1 MSKLKKRI
9 VSKNMLEKKDSGK
22 IKTEYSIFNL
32 ATYLYVV
39 LFLLLYP
46 LMMNNK
52 YFDITR
58 TKYNCFVYLAI
69 GYLVV
74 AVISIV
80 IDKTM
85 GNCIIFERISTLF
98 WLMLFTLS
106 NIISFVVADSKALA
120 FTGKN
125 GRFMGLGIYI
135 IIALVFFMLSIGSKF
150 DETILY
156 FFSPS
161 VAIVFVLAIVQH
173 MGIDVLSLKSGIN
186 PKQYNIF
193 VSTIG
198 NINIFASFVVI
209 CIGVFLCLGIFSDR
223 LESKIIGLAIITLS
237 GMAAMIS
244 NSDSVYLGAFSVF
257 FIVFIISYI
266 NDLLGEYLK
275 NVIAFFAGT
284 ELIVLLNNYI
294 IKSYDKR
301 GGVARLLDN
310 PKVGTILILVS
321 IVLYVVYSMITK
333 HSKDSKEKYNGKA
346 EKNKKA
352 VIFILCVLLLL
363 VMSMCYIVAKKKNM
377 DIVQFNYKWGTYRGY
392 IWSKCANTFT
402 FAPVINKIFGF
413 GQECI
418 KNVVSNP
425 NLEEMKF
432 VTGKVY
438 DNAHNELLQ
447 YLITIGIFGLISYI
461 GLFVSGITYILK
473 CAKNNCVAY
482 AMAIACIGYFVQSL
496 INLNQPITTPYFFV
510 FMAIGIGCVTNK
522 RRSI

>member
-1 MSKLKKRI
+1 MS
-9 VSKNMLEKKDSGK
+9 EKKDSGK

-32 ATYLYVV
+32 ATYIYVV
-39 LFLLLYP
+39 LFLLVYP

-58 TKYNCFVYLAI
+58 TKYSCFVYLSI

-80 IDKTM
+80 IDKTI
-85 GNCIIFERISTLF
+85 GNRFICERISPLF
-98 WLMLFTLS
+98 WLILFTLS
-106 NIISFVVADSKALA
+106 NIISFVVTDNKVLAL
-120 FTGKN
+120 TGKN

-135 IIALVFFMLSIGSKF
+135 IIAIVFFMLSIGGKF

-156 FFSPS
+156 YFSPA

-173 MGIDVLSLKSGIN
+173 MGIDILSLKSGIN

-198 NINIFASFVVI
+198 NINILASFVVI
-209 CIGVFLCLGIFSDR
+209 CIGAFLCFSIFSER

-237 GMAAMIS
+237 AMAAMIS
-244 NSDSVYLGAFSVF
+244 NSDSAYLGAFSVF
-257 FIVFIISYI
+257 VVVFIISYI

-275 NVIAFFAGT
+275 NVIAFAAGT
-284 ELIVLLNNYI
+284 ELIVLLNKYI
-294 IKSYDKR
+294 IVNYDKR

-310 PKVGTILILVS
+310 PKIATLLLLVS
-321 IVLYVVYSMITK
+321 IVLYVLYSLVTK
-333 HSKDSKEKYNGKA
+333 HYKDNMKKYTGRK
-346 EKNKKA
+346 EKNKEQNSKTNKK
-352 VIFILCVLLLL
+352 VVVFIFCILLLL
-363 VMSMCYIVAKKKNM
+363 GMESCYIIAKKKNM

-392 IWSKCANTFT
+392 IWSKCAETFT
-402 FAPVINKIFGF
+402 SAPIINKIFGF

-418 KNVVSNP
+418 KNIVSNP

-473 CAKNNCVAY
+473 RAKNNCVAY

-510 FMAIGIGCVTNK
+510 FMAIGIGCVSNK